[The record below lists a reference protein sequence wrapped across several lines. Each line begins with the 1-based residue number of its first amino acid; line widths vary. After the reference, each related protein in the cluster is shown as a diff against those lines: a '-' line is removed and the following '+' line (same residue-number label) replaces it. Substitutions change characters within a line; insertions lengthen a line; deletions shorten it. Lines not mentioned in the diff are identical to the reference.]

1 MYYKAIKRIP
11 LLKET
16 KSTNVFKLKFYIHLI
31 VKDMNEILK
40 KAYPLFVIIYQKTKS
55 RNFNKVQFGNKSFT
69 YNFYKEMQLSSSCK

>member
-1 MYYKAIKRIP
+1 
-11 LLKET
+11 
-16 KSTNVFKLKFYIHLI
+16 
-31 VKDMNEILK
+31 MNEIKHKFK